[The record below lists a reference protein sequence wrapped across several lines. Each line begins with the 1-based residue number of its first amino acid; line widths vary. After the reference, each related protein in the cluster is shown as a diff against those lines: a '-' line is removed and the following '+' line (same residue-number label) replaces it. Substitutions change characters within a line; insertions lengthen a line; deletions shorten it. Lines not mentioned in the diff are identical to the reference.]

1 MNCTEFLAN
10 LTDYF
15 DAKTAEALRTELE
28 QHMADCSH
36 CTVTLNTTRQT
47 IEVYRNNELFELPN
61 TIRQKLHQAVL
72 AKCSEMLQDK
82 SGNTKPGNDLCGNDE
97 SKTST

>member
-15 DAKTAEALRTELE
+15 DAKTAAALRTELE

-36 CTVTLNTTRQT
+36 CYVTLNTTRQT
-47 IEVYRNNELFELPN
+47 IEIYRNEELFEMPES
-61 TIRQKLHQAVL
+61 IRAQLQQAVMS
-72 AKCSEMLQDK
+72 KCANARLKRKKTTQD
-82 SGNTKPGNDLCGNDE
+82 
-97 SKTST
+97 

>member
-1 MNCTEFLAN
+1 MNCTEFLSN

-15 DAKTAEALRTELE
+15 DAQTAAKLRTELE

-47 IEVYRNNELFELPN
+47 IEIYRNEELFELPE
-61 TIRQKLHQAVL
+61 TLRVRLEQAVL
-72 AKCSEMLQDK
+72 AKCANVRSKQK
-82 SGNTKPGNDLCGNDE
+82 SA
-97 SKTST
+97 S

>member
-10 LTDYF
+10 LTDFF
-15 DAKTAEALRTELE
+15 DAKTAASLRTELE

-47 IEVYRNNELFELPN
+47 IEIYRNEELFELPE
-61 TIRQKLHQAVL
+61 TIRHQLQQAVL
-72 AKCSEMLQDK
+72 TKCAEKMK
-82 SGNTKPGNDLCGNDE
+82 RK
-97 SKTST
+97 KTAQH

>member
-15 DAKTAEALRTELE
+15 DAKTAATLRVELE

-36 CTVTLNTTRQT
+36 CYVTLNTTRQT
-47 IEVYRNNELFELPN
+47 IEIYRNEELFELPEA
-61 TIRQKLHQAVL
+61 IRTQLQKAVL
-72 AKCSEMLQDK
+72 AKCASIKEK
-82 SGNTKPGNDLCGNDE
+82 KARR
-97 SKTST
+97 

>member
-15 DAKTAEALRTELE
+15 DEKTAAALRSELE

-36 CTVTLNTTRQT
+36 CYVTLNTTRQT
-47 IEVYRNNELFELPN
+47 IEIYRNDELYELPES
-61 TIRQKLHQAVL
+61 IRTQLQQAVL
-72 AKCSEMLQDK
+72 AKCAAIKHKKE
-82 SGNTKPGNDLCGNDE
+82 TR
-97 SKTST
+97 T

>member
-15 DAKTAEALRTELE
+15 DAKTASSLRSELE

-36 CTVTLNTTRQT
+36 CYVTVNTTRQT
-47 IEVYRNNELFELPN
+47 IEIYRNDELFELPES
-61 TIRQKLHQAVL
+61 IRTKLQQAVL
-72 AKCSEMLQDK
+72 IKCAKMKENK
-82 SGNTKPGNDLCGNDE
+82 GRKI
-97 SKTST
+97 